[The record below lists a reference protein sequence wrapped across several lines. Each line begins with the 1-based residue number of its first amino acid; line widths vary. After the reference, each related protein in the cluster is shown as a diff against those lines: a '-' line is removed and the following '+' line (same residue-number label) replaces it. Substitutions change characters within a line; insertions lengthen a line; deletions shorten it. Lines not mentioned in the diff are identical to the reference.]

1 MQLFI
6 RNIMEVGITDRFD
19 NEDNQHPDLIRQD
32 CAGCGYWYFTQD
44 LNDHGLCDDCDS
56 VREKSCPL

>member
-1 MQLFI
+1 
-6 RNIMEVGITDRFD
+6 MEVGITDRFD